1 MENSKKN
8 KKLMKLTVIAAI
20 TGLVFSVFLF
30 IFKINPAFAVIE
42 TLQPNATEGKDSYLT
57 GANPTENNG
66 ANAFITV
73 GKTPGNGEKRNR
85 GLLLFNI
92 SGIPANSIINSAQ
105 LILTMNSPT
114 GQIINIHRVTRGWVE
129 GTGVNAITNDG
140 ATWNTYDGT
149 NAWTTAGG
157 DFDSFIFASNS
168 TTVIDGTLEFDIK
181 NLVEGWVNG
190 TWPNYGVLLKHN
202 NETVNGNDL
211 IYSSDYVTDP
221 TKRPKLTVTY
231 STLTFEQSTYRL
243 FNNADS
249 TDVGSALALQDTAA
263 SLSSNGVAFRLRQLL
278 HVGGVNLGIS
288 GETFKLQFAQK
299 SGTCDTSFT
308 GETYADV
315 TGATAIAYKDN
326 TVPLDGAALTANAN
340 DPNHAGHTT
349 VNQIY
354 EELNN
359 FTNSQAV
366 INLGQDGQWDFALI
380 DNNGA
385 PSNTYCLRVVKSN
398 GSTLDTYSAIPEITT
413 FGTDITPPAVTEV
426 TPVATPT
433 NDSTPNYTF
442 NTDEAGSITYGG
454 DCSSSATSAA
464 AGNNTIT
471 FNSLLDG
478 THSNCTITVTD
489 AASNVSTPLAVT
501 SFTIDTTA
509 PSVSLTSGAP
519 DPTNTSPIP
528 VAATFSESVTG
539 FALSDITVGNGTASN
554 LLGSGTAYTFDVT
567 PTANGAVT
575 VDVGGG
581 AAADSAGN
589 GNTAASQF
597 SIVYDG
603 TPPTVSSITRA
614 NSTPTNAESIN
625 FTVTFS
631 ESVSGIATNDF
642 SLTTTGV
649 SGASITS
656 VSAPSG
662 SSVTVA
668 VNTGMGNGTI
678 RLDVPNTAT
687 ITDAASNNLSNVPFA
702 SGEVYDINKTAL
714 TLNITAPSLTNTAPI
729 LVGVTFSASVADFA
743 STDVTLSSGS
753 VTTFAGS
760 GTSYTFNI
768 TAPSEGSITITI
780 PAAVAHD
787 DAGNANLLTTLNI
800 IYDITI
806 PQLTEVTAVPALS
819 NDTTPSYTFSSTEAG
834 NITYGGSCGT
844 ALPSTASVGN
854 NTVTYGTLADGTYS
868 NCTIKVTDGADND
881 SSTLNVLAFAVDTT
895 PPPSPSP
902 SRSTSGSYILLSAT
916 APVISP
922 PLFSPIQTETS
933 TLFLAASSGEEQN
946 GSGQVFAVTSQL
958 ITQGARGDQ
967 VRDLQILLLSQGF
980 NPGPID
986 GIFGPKTCS
995 SLKQFQSANS
1005 LIADCIVGPKTQK
1018 VLADRKSEESEYSQ
1032 EKIKEFQRN
1041 LGFGDSGPDVQNLQ
1055 KFLNQQG
1062 FAVAEE
1068 GPGASGQETKLFGQR
1083 TESALRR
1090 FQEFIA
1096 EQNPAVVGQ
1105 VVSSGFLD
1113 FLTRA
1118 YINRLLGEF

>member
-1 MENSKKN
+1 SNIARNANWISTEYNNQNSPSTFYT
-8 KKLMKLTVIAAI
+8 LGA
-20 TGLVFSVFLF
+20 
-30 IFKINPAFAVIE
+30 E
-42 TLQPNATEGKDSYLT
+42 ELQPARTFT
-57 GANPTENNG
+57 Q
-66 ANAFITV
+66 
-73 GKTPGNGEKRNR
+73 
-85 GLLLFNI
+85 
-92 SGIPANSIINSAQ
+92 SA
-105 LILTMNSPT
+105 
-114 GQIINIHRVTRGWVE
+114 
-129 GTGVNAITNDG
+129 
-140 ATWNTYDGT
+140 
-149 NAWTTAGG
+149 
-157 DFDSFIFASNS
+157 
-168 TTVIDGTLEFDIK
+168 
-181 NLVEGWVNG
+181 
-190 TWPNYGVLLKHN
+190 
-202 NETVNGNDL
+202 
-211 IYSSDYVTDP
+211 
-221 TKRPKLTVTY
+221 
-231 STLTFEQSTYRL
+231 YRL
-243 FNNADS
+243 FANIDGA
-249 TDVGSALALQDTAA
+249 DVGSALALQDTAA
-263 SLSSNGVAFRLRQLL
+263 SLSSNGDAFRLRQLL
-278 HVGGVNLGIS
+278 HVGGTNLGVS
-288 GETFKLQFAQK
+288 GDNFKLQFAEK
-299 SGTCDTSFT
+299 SGTCDTGFT

-315 TGATAIAYKDN
+315 TGATAIAYNNNATPNDN
-326 TVPLDGAALTANAN
+326 DMLTANAD
-340 DPNHAGHTT
+340 DPVHGIDT
-349 VNQIY
+349 VANQTY
-354 EELNN
+354 EEINN
-359 FTNSQAV
+359 FTNSVAA
-366 INLGQDGQWDFALI
+366 INAGQDGKWDFSLI
-380 DNNGA
+380 DNDGA
-385 PSNTYCLRVVKSN
+385 ASKNYCFRAVKSD
-398 GSTLDTYSAIPEITT
+398 GSLLDTYTVIPEVTT
-413 FGTDITPPAVTEV
+413 AGAPDTTPPTVTEV
-426 TPVATPT
+426 TPVTTPT
-433 NDSTPNYTF
+433 NDSTPDYTF
-442 NTDEAGSITYGG
+442 NTDEDGTITYGG
-454 DCSSSATSAA
+454 DCSSVATSAT
-464 AGNNTIT
+464 AGNNTVT
-471 FNSLLDG
+471 FNLLSDG
-478 THSNCTITVTD
+478 AHSNCTITVTD